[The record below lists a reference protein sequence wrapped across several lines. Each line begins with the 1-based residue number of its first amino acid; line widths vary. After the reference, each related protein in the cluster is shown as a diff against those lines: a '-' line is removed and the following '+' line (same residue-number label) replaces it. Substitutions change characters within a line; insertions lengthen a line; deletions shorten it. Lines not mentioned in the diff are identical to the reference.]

1 MGHITCRG
9 VLFDLDGVLVDS
21 TPCVTRVWHAWAVE
35 HGYDPKEVVKIA
47 HGRRAIET
55 VQLVAPHLD
64 SAAELKE
71 LERRELA
78 DTDGLTVIDGAAELL
93 AALPPDR
100 WTVVTSG
107 TRALATKRLQV
118 GGLAVPAKL
127 VSADDV
133 ALGKP
138 NPAPYLK
145 GAELLGLSPQ
155 DCVVV
160 EDAPSGLKAAEAA
173 GMQSFG
179 VPTTYPPDELREATV
194 LLRSLAQLRVKAQNG
209 VIHLEW

>member
-35 HGYDPKEVVKIA
+35 HGYDPGEVVKIA

-71 LERRELA
+71 LERCELA

-160 EDAPSGLKAAEAA
+160 EDAPSGLKAAVAA

-179 VPTTYPPDELREATV
+179 VPTTYPADELQEATV
-194 LLRSLAQLRVKAQNG
+194 LLRSLAQLRASAQNG